1 MKLPKTFFK
10 LPFRFDVERLKAETE
25 QFAEGDWSPHPQ
37 GFAGNSSL
45 ILVSVDGE
53 KNDDFAG
60 AMHPT
65 PLLGRCP
72 YFQQV
77 MNCFNTVVGRSR
89 LMRLATGAEVTAH
102 YDLHYNWYQRVRIHV
117 PIVTDP
123 GVRFLCG
130 DDEVHMQPGEAWIF
144 DTWQFH
150 NVINGGD
157 VDRVHLV
164 IDTAG
169 TAAFWDLLARSW
181 TLDDPEERREASAA
195 FVPYRE
201 GESPTLRFERWNA
214 NAIDPPAVMD
224 HKMSELRREL
234 GRFAADRPERFAEVE
249 AALVALAHDWRC
261 LWYEHGETGSG
272 VEQFRSVIDR
282 AAARCWPLLAGV
294 VIDSN
299 GAAAHTLLGNW
310 LGSAINTQLIGKTA
324 AAPVQQLQPAA
335 PAPRPA
341 VPVAPAMPRP
351 MVAAAG
357 APLSG
362 LTLGQGRAAAA
373 GPQGVRVVAPFQRP
387 ICLVAAPRSGSTMLF
402 EALCNN
408 PAVWSTGGESHETI
422 ESIPELG
429 IASHGFESNVLTA
442 ADATPEVSSRLR
454 VAFIGKFRDANGGT
468 MPQTLRFLEKTP
480 KNSLRI
486 PFLREVFPDA
496 IFIHLHR
503 DPRPSLGS
511 IMEAWQSGRFVTY
524 PTLPGWNGPP
534 WSLLLPPWWRSLTGK
549 PLAEIAAYQWAK
561 ANETILDDLADLPES
576 RRCAVRYEDL
586 LADRAGE
593 LERLCSF
600 AGIPFGPRMQQ
611 LCAGDLPLSRY
622 TVSKPD
628 AEKWRRHEAE
638 IEAVMPGL
646 AGIVERL
653 QPIAAM

>member
-10 LPFRFDVERLKAETE
+10 LPFRFDVERLKAETA

-37 GFAGNSSL
+37 GFAGNSAL

-60 AMHPT
+60 AMQPT

-77 MNCFNTVVGRSR
+77 MSCFNTVVGRSR

-117 PIVTDP
+117 PIITDP

-181 TLDDPEERREASAA
+181 TLDQPEDRREASAT

-201 GESPTLRFERWNA
+201 GESPALRFERWNA

-234 GRFAADRPERFAEVE
+234 GRFAAERPEAFAEVE

-272 VEQFRSVIDR
+272 VEQFRGVIER
-282 AAARCWPLLAGV
+282 AAARCRPLLGDA

-310 LGSAINTQLIGKTA
+310 LASAINTKLIGKTA
-324 AAPVQQLQPAA
+324 AAPAPQPQQPPGL
-335 PAPRPA
+335 RPGLSEER
-341 VPVAPAMPRP
+341 RP
-351 MVAAAG
+351 IIAG
-357 APLSG
+357 GGRPLSG
-362 LTLGQGRAAAA
+362 LTLGQGGPPTG
-373 GPQGVRVVAPFQRP
+373 GPQGTRAVAPFQRP
-387 ICLVAAPRSGSTMLF
+387 IFVVAAPRSGSTMLF

-408 PAVWSTGGESHETI
+408 AAVWSTGGESHETI
-422 ESIPELG
+422 ESIPELT
-429 IASHGFESNVLTA
+429 IASHGFDSNALAA
-442 ADATPEVSSRLR
+442 ADATPEVSGRLR
-454 VAFIGKFRDANGGT
+454 AAFLAKFRDANGGT
-468 MPQTLRFLEKTP
+468 TPQTLRFLEKTP

-503 DPRPSLGS
+503 DPRPSIGS

-524 PTLPGWNGPP
+524 PNLPGWDSPP
-534 WSLLLPPWWRSLTGK
+534 WSLLLTPGWRSLAGK
-549 PLAEIAAYQWAK
+549 SLAEIAAYQWAT

-586 LADRAGE
+586 LADRARE

-600 AGIPFGPRMQQ
+600 AGIPFGPRMQK
-611 LCAGDLPLSRY
+611 LCGEELPLSRY
-622 TVSKPD
+622 TLSKPD

-638 IEAVMPGL
+638 IEAVMGGL
-646 AGIVERL
+646 AGIVGRME
-653 QPIAAM
+653 PVSAM